1 MLLLRKPLSPRLE
14 DISNSLCRLQ
24 RKACTP
30 IAARV
35 ATLHGQVQ
43 ARMLRVDL
51 TSDNRIPVH
60 VRLWARREASPRGA
74 ASRLPDSGLL
84 VGFGHWEAEPRKQEL
99 GAEGG
104 RVPPFPTA
112 LGHLMLTPSLPR
124 GHFATHPTSPKL
136 SNSQSCRGQGPCGCE
151 RALGTK
157 SWSLEQVRGE
167 RSDRW
172 HV

>member
-14 DISNSLCRLQ
+14 DMSNSLCRLQ
-24 RKACTP
+24 RKACAP

-60 VRLWARREASPRGA
+60 VGLWARREASPRRA

-104 RVPPFPTA
+104 RGGSLPSPRLWGILCSHRVCPEGILP
-112 LGHLMLTPSLPR
+112 LTPPLP
-124 GHFATHPTSPKL
+124 S
-136 SNSQSCRGQGPCGCE
+136 
-151 RALGTK
+151 
-157 SWSLEQVRGE
+157 
-167 RSDRW
+167 
-172 HV
+172 